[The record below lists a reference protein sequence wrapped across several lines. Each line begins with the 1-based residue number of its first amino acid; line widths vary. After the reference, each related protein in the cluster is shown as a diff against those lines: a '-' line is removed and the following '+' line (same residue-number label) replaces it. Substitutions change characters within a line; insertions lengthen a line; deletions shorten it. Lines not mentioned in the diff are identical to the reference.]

1 MDTSNLLFPK
11 PKDTKR
17 KVKQVRR
24 KACEI
29 PKQVRMAVAIRDN
42 GKCIFC
48 GKAGIS
54 NAHLVKRSQGGLG
67 IEENI
72 FTACPECHYEEDFGK
87 NSKEYEKKAERYL
100 KSKYGASWDRKNLVF
115 RKGEN

>member
-17 KVKQVRR
+17 KAKKTRK

-29 PKQVRMAVAIRDN
+29 SKQVRMTVAIRDN

-48 GKAGIS
+48 GRPGIS

-87 NSKEYEKKAERYL
+87 NSKEYEEKAERYL
-100 KSKYGASWDRKNLVF
+100 KSKYGTSWNRRKLVF
-115 RKGEN
+115 RRNK